1 MLKPLLSTI
10 VAALTLAVGAA
21 HAQAPRGL
29 LFTEEGH
36 PLSLLPQRGPDLPIS
51 SFSIG
56 RSAFSPDGRH
66 WAISA
71 VTAASSKTASGVAV
85 ISGTTAGLTQY
96 VLANAT
102 LPGLNLAFSSTP
114 TSIAAANSGDIAFG
128 TQVVGGS
135 AFDRVMVAR
144 YRAATGQYEIAAR
157 QNDVI
162 PGLGSVLPGATGER
176 YGSVLTT
183 ASFLGD
189 NRLAVMAENTS
200 GPLPTTLDELLLV
213 EGNPVRVVAQ
223 VGVTT
228 PTNQSGGTASS
239 MGNLDRR
246 AFVSPDGVNWLVT
259 GQLNKSPNPD
269 VVVVNNRVVLEEGM
283 PVAGLAGNVVTPVA
297 QLWPGGRWTARGRST
312 GGQAY
317 LIVDGV
323 LRVVSGAS
331 PRGLPEIGLV
341 STIDSA
347 ALNARGDLVYSVRTT
362 IGPWWIVVE
371 PADGSRP
378 YVGVGPWTAL
388 DVGGSA
394 RGAIYYSGQY
404 SVDLPLFATDEVI
417 YFVTRARD
425 SLERT
430 VGDGLFVM
438 PFPRPP
444 VDPVPVE

>member
-1 MLKPLLSTI
+1 MLKPLLSSI
-10 VAALTLAVGAA
+10 VATAVLACGAA

-29 LFTEEGH
+29 LFTQEGH
-36 PLSLLPQRGPDLPIS
+36 PLSLLPQRGADLPIS

-56 RSAFSPDGRH
+56 RSAFSPDGRQ

-71 VTAASSKTASGVAV
+71 VTAATQKTTSGIAI
-85 ISGTTAGLTQY
+85 ISGTTSGLTQY
-96 VLANAT
+96 VLADAP
-102 LPGLNLAFSSTP
+102 LPGLNFTFSSAP
-114 TSIAAANSGDIAFG
+114 TSIAVGNSGDVAFG
-128 TQVVGGS
+128 TQVTGGS
-135 AFDRVMVAR
+135 ATDRVLIAR
-144 YRAATGQYEIAAR
+144 YRAATGQYETAAR

-162 PGLGSVLPGATGER
+162 PGLGSVVPSATGER
-176 YGSVLTT
+176 YGSVLTV
-183 ASFLGD
+183 AAVLND
-189 NRLAVMAENTS
+189 NRLALMAENTS
-200 GPLPTTLDELLLV
+200 GPLPTTLDEFLLV

-223 VGVTT
+223 VGVAT
-228 PTNQSGGTASS
+228 PTNQSGGTASPL
-239 MGNLDRR
+239 GNFDRR
-246 AFVSPDGVNWLVT
+246 GFLTPDGANWLVT
-259 GQLNKSPNPD
+259 GQLLKSPNPD

-312 GGQAY
+312 GGQNY

-323 LRVVSGAS
+323 LRVLSGA
-331 PRGLPEIGLV
+331 PVRGLPEYGLV
-341 STIDSA
+341 NTIDSVA
-347 ALNARGDLVYSVRTT
+347 INPRGDLVYSVRTT

-378 YVGVGPWTAL
+378 YMGVGPWTAL
-388 DVGGSA
+388 DVGGSS
-394 RGAIYYSGQY
+394 RGTIYYSGQY

-425 SLERT
+425 SFERT

-444 VDPVPVE
+444 VDPVPVD